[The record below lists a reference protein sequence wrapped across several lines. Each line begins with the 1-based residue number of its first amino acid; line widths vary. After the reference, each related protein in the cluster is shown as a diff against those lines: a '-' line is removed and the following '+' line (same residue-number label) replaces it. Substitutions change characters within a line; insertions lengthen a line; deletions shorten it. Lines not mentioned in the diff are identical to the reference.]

1 MTTTLSF
8 YEKLAGAFAWGE
20 TDPRSGAF
28 AGKRAGIHFGF
39 QGTIGMADLDK
50 FIADPSH
57 DATFDGVYLGN
68 LFSSVGLPDPTF
80 IEGAFERKEGFS
92 MDFEAH
98 DKEARGCKSL
108 AAARARLKRCY
119 DRARSV
125 IGRQT
130 SASLLTPLPPGP
142 VMGGAPRLAIVGGI
156 EDHTAHHRGA
166 LTVYAR
172 LLDRV
177 PPMPYMDPM

>member
-1 MTTTLSF
+1 M
-8 YEKLAGAFAWGE
+8 
-20 TDPRSGAF
+20 DPKALIAALDSSQLFFERSTSALTEADSDYAPKEGMFSA
-28 AGKRAGIHFGF
+28 AASVMHVAL
-39 QGTIGMADLDK
+39 TIDW
-50 FIADPSH
+50 
-57 DATFDGVYLGN
+57 
-68 LFSSVGLPDPTF
+68 F